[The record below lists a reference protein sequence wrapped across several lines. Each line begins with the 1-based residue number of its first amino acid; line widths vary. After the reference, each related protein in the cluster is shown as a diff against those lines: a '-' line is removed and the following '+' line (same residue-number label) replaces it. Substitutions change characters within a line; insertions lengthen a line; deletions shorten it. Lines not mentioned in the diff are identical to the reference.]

1 MIVMWMVRA
10 ITTHVQGHQVDDM
23 LQSNLP
29 VRNFSSHSKH
39 WASLTKQK
47 IVPTD
52 PISTK
57 R

>member
-29 VRNFSSHSKH
+29 VTNFSSHSKH

-47 IVPTD
+47 LVV
-52 PISTK
+52 SK
-57 R
+57 K